1 LDQTLKVLESL
12 RDGTFMTGLA
22 MPQGASLSLSPSTP
36 TVTISA
42 QEIPHGTF
50 HGMSIEPAIKKL
62 LQIRKRA
69 MGAQEIANALR
80 EGGLHMQSQTPE
92 KTIAS
97 ILSRAFNS
105 GSDIVRV
112 SRGMWGLQEW
122 HPTQR
127 FSRRG
132 AED

>member
-1 LDQTLKVLESL
+1 
-12 RDGTFMTGLA
+12 
-22 MPQGASLSLSPSTP
+22 
-36 TVTISA
+36 
-42 QEIPHGTF
+42 
-50 HGMSIEPAIKKL
+50 MSIELAVKKL
-62 LQIRKRA
+62 LQIRRRA
-69 MGAQEIANALR
+69 MGAQEIANSLR
-80 EGGLHMQSQTPE
+80 EGGLHLQSQTPE

-97 ILSRAFNS
+97 ILSRAFHS